1 MSNGKYLTLAL
12 IDDVKKKDCIEIL
25 YNEISKDNTT
35 DLVYGDVIVT
45 EIENQTFESCKVE
58 RANLFEHS
66 QLSFSKENMIKC
78 LPGPMPLWRKAI
90 HEKTG
95 FFDTE
100 NCNYAD
106 DWEMWLRAID
116 AGSKFKKVDQI
127 VGLYL
132 AGGRSQQNDT
142 KQRIEEAKI
151 FYRYSHLFGQN
162 FYKFKPY
169 FDQFLELHG

>member
-78 LPGPMPLWRKAI
+78 LPGPMPLWR
-90 HEKTG
+90 
-95 FFDTE
+95 
-100 NCNYAD
+100 
-106 DWEMWLRAID
+106 
-116 AGSKFKKVDQI
+116 
-127 VGLYL
+127 
-132 AGGRSQQNDT
+132 
-142 KQRIEEAKI
+142 
-151 FYRYSHLFGQN
+151 
-162 FYKFKPY
+162 
-169 FDQFLELHG
+169 